1 MGLPRIYVVETIHSR
16 HGARGRKAFI
26 QAELE
31 NAATNESLRAESEL
45 VGGISFTP
53 VHALGFT
60 GLKSGRGCV
69 ISLTARISHLQ
80 STC

>member
-1 MGLPRIYVVETIHSR
+1 MGLPIYVTEIIHSC
-16 HGARGRKAFI
+16 HGASGRKAFI
-26 QAELE
+26 QAEPE

-45 VGGISFTP
+45 DGISFTP

-60 GLKSGRGCV
+60 DSKSGRGCV

-80 STC
+80 STY